1 MIGSNPLKTVMN
13 GLRPNGYS
21 LGRVADA
28 KIAHNILQALL
39 DEGWAPPEMVG
50 AMVVEVGG
58 QVLISERELARD
70 YKVELFVD
78 DIGRVIVRAKIKP
91 QTVNGTVVRPEVGRK
106 N

>member
-1 MIGSNPLKTVMN
+1 MIGTNPLKTVMD

-28 KIAHNILQALL
+28 KIAKGILQALL

-58 QVLISERELARD
+58 QVLISERELARY
-70 YKVELFVD
+70 YKIELFID
-78 DIGRVIVRAKIKP
+78 NIGRVIIRAKIKP
-91 QTVNGTVVRPEVGRK
+91 QTIQGTIVQPKEST
-106 N
+106 NE